1 MCVCVGGGGKGGYHN
16 VAEYPNKFYRFKVE
30 KKSVVYNCK
39 NVSSKH
45 ETQDLTQSS
54 FFAYWLIAL
63 CQACVKSIL

>member
-1 MCVCVGGGGKGGYHN
+1 MCVRGGGRGGKGGYHN

-54 FFAYWLIAL
+54 FLCLLAYSTMSSL
-63 CQACVKSIL
+63 C